1 MTTDGQEPPS
11 LSAAAPG
18 GADIAAAIHLV
29 RNIVLESALDCGCR
43 DKVHEALR
51 ELEDFDRQRNIVKL
65 LTAAREERRKITLL
79 TEMLC
84 DFAEDDT
91 VDEGVVET
99 ASLMFLDIA
108 AAAQEGS
115 RILRDALSLK
125 KGE

>member
-1 MTTDGQEPPS
+1 MPS
-11 LSAAAPG
+11 AVAPG

-29 RNIVLESALDCGCR
+29 RDIVLQSALDCGCR
-43 DKVHEALR
+43 DRVHEALR
-51 ELEDFDRQRNIVKL
+51 ELEDFERQRNIVKL
-65 LTAAREERRKITLL
+65 LAAAREERRKIALL

-115 RILRDALSLK
+115 RILREALSLK
-125 KGE
+125 TGE

>member
-1 MTTDGQEPPS
+1 MTTNGKNAQS
-11 LSAAAPG
+11 QSAAAPV

-29 RNIVLESALDCGCR
+29 RNVVLQSALDCGCR
-43 DKVHEALR
+43 DKVHDALR
-51 ELEDFDRQRNIVKL
+51 ELEDFERQRNVVKL
-65 LTAAREERRKITLL
+65 LAAAREERRKIGLL
-79 TEMLC
+79 TDMLS

-115 RILRDALSLK
+115 RILREARSLK
-125 KGE
+125 TCK

>member
-1 MTTDGQEPPS
+1 MTMNGLKVQPLP
-11 LSAAAPG
+11 AAAPG

-43 DKVHEALR
+43 DRVHEALR
-51 ELEDFDRQRNIVKL
+51 ELEDFERQRNIVKL
-65 LTAAREERRKITLL
+65 LAAARERRKIALL

-115 RILRDALSLK
+115 RILRDALSLRT
-125 KGE
+125 GE

>member
-1 MTTDGQEPPS
+1 MTTNGQSEQKLP
-11 LSAAAPG
+11 AAAPG

-29 RNIVLESALDCGCR
+29 RDIVLQSALDCSCR
-43 DKVHEALR
+43 DRVHEALR
-51 ELEDFDRQRNIVKL
+51 ELDDFERQRNIVKL
-65 LTAAREERRKITLL
+65 LAAAREERRKIALL

-115 RILRDALSLK
+115 RLLRDALSLK

>member
-1 MTTDGQEPPS
+1 MTTNGQSEQMPS
-11 LSAAAPG
+11 AVAPG

-29 RNIVLESALDCGCR
+29 RDIVLQSALDCGCR
-43 DKVHEALR
+43 DRVHEALR
-51 ELEDFDRQRNIVKL
+51 ELEDFERQRNIVKL
-65 LTAAREERRKITLL
+65 LAAAREERRKIALL

-115 RILRDALSLK
+115 RILREALSLRT
-125 KGE
+125 GE

>member
-1 MTTDGQEPPS
+1 MTMSGREQQAPS
-11 LSAAAPG
+11 TPG

-43 DKVHEALR
+43 DRVHEALR
-51 ELEDFDRQRNIVKL
+51 ELEDFERQRNIVKL
-65 LTAAREERRKITLL
+65 LAAAREERRKIALL
-79 TEMLC
+79 TEMLS

-108 AAAQEGS
+108 AAAAEGS
-115 RILRDALSLK
+115 RILRETLSLRP
-125 KGE
+125 GE

>member
-1 MTTDGQEPPS
+1 MTTNGKNAQPQ
-11 LSAAAPG
+11 SAAAPG

-29 RNIVLESALDCGCR
+29 RNVVLQSALDCDCR

-51 ELEDFDRQRNIVKL
+51 ELEDFERQRNVVKL
-65 LTAAREERRKITLL
+65 LAAAREERRKIGLL
-79 TEMLC
+79 ADMLS

-115 RILRDALSLK
+115 RILREARPLK
-125 KGE
+125 TCK

>member
-1 MTTDGQEPPS
+1 MTMEGQKAQP
-11 LSAAAPG
+11 LSAAPG

-43 DKVHEALR
+43 DRVHEALR
-51 ELEDFDRQRNIVKL
+51 ELEDFERQRNIVKL
-65 LTAAREERRKITLL
+65 LAAAREERRKIALL
-79 TEMLC
+79 TEMLS

-115 RILRDALSLK
+115 RILREALSLRT
-125 KGE
+125 GE

>member
-1 MTTDGQEPPS
+1 MTMNRQEPQS
-11 LSAAAPG
+11 LSVAAPG

-29 RNIVLESALDCGCR
+29 RNVVLQSALDCGCR

-51 ELEDFDRQRNIVKL
+51 ELEDFERQRNIVKL
-65 LTAAREERRKITLL
+65 LAAAREERRKIGLL
-79 TEMLC
+79 TEMLA

-91 VDEGVVET
+91 VDEGIVET

-125 KGE
+125 TCK

>member
-11 LSAAAPG
+11 LSAAVPG

-51 ELEDFDRQRNIVKL
+51 ELEDFERQRNIVKL

>member
-1 MTTDGQEPPS
+1 MTMNGQSEQMPS
-11 LSAAAPG
+11 AVAPG
-18 GADIAAAIHLV
+18 RADIAAAIHLV
-29 RNIVLESALDCGCR
+29 RDIVLQSALDCGCR
-43 DKVHEALR
+43 DRVHEALR
-51 ELEDFDRQRNIVKL
+51 ELEDFERQRNIVKL
-65 LTAAREERRKITLL
+65 LAAAREERRKIALL

-115 RILRDALSLK
+115 RILREALSLRT
-125 KGE
+125 GE

>member
-1 MTTDGQEPPS
+1 MTMNRQEPQS
-11 LSAAAPG
+11 LSVAAPG

-29 RNIVLESALDCGCR
+29 RNVVLQSALDCGCR

-51 ELEDFDRQRNIVKL
+51 ELEDFERQRNIVKFL
-65 LTAAREERRKITLL
+65 AAAREERRKIELL
-79 TEMLC
+79 TEMLA

-91 VDEGVVET
+91 VDEGIVET

-125 KGE
+125 TCK